1 MTEHKTIDL
10 LDIVLVL
17 VQNRK
22 KVIAIMSLF
31 TLLGLAVALLWPKKY
46 KTDLTY
52 IVNSG
57 NSINF
62 SSGGLLWSR

>member
-22 KVIAIMSLF
+22 KVIAFMSLF

-52 IVNSG
+52 IVN
-57 NSINF
+57 
-62 SSGGLLWSR
+62 

>member
-52 IVNSG
+52 IINSG
-57 NSINF
+57 DPSIF
-62 SSGGLLWSR
+62 PAGVC

>member
-31 TLLGLAVALLWPKKY
+31 YPIG
-46 KTDLTY
+46 
-52 IVNSG
+52 
-57 NSINF
+57 F
-62 SSGGLLWSR
+62 SSCSFMA